1 MRKDKL
7 QLQTQVSWCIFI
19 FQQAP
24 GVHYLCSTGLAV
36 TWELSL
42 LGPPRP
48 GLLLCTGWP
57 ILFDGLSPGA
67 WSSELRKGPH
77 PSLTPESKPSYLLTL
92 PLPLVM
98 GTDMSN
104 ASTMVINRLTVSS
117 SLELLLQVEARGRRR
132 CRRFFTLCI
141 HMKNSQVTRVD
152 ISYP

>member
-42 LGPPRP
+42 LGPLRP

-57 ILFDGLSPGA
+57 VLFDGLSPGA
-67 WSSELRKGPH
+67 RSSELREGPH
-77 PSLTPESKPSYLLTL
+77 PAPLTPESKPSYLLTL
-92 PLPLVM
+92 LSPLVM

-104 ASTMVINRLTVSS
+104 VSIMVINRKTASS
-117 SLELLLQVEARGRRR
+117 SLERLLQVEARGRD
-132 CRRFFTLCI
+132 CCTPFIFTLRI
-141 HMKNSQVTRVD
+141 HMKNSQVTLLD
-152 ISYP
+152 IS